1 MHRPFLIFISTH
13 VLLALLFIAAP
24 GIDLWFSGLFFIPG
38 EGFFFDSASSKT
50 FLPFISWTTA
60 IFING
65 AILLL
70 VVNWLRERRVA
81 KHLLFDN
88 RKIIF
93 LLLTLALGPGLL
105 VNGFLKSHW
114 GRARP
119 SKVSTF
125 GGRQSFSPAYVIA
138 HQCRHNCSFVS
149 GDAAMGFYLL
159 AFLFVA
165 RKRAQTVVVALAGVL
180 VGSAIGLVRIAQ
192 GAHFLSDIIFAGFIT
207 VTVGWLLSILLLRDE
222 ETTLTFSSNAVPAVA
237 AGRGV
242 LGRSDQASP

>member
-1 MHRPFLIFISTH
+1 MRRPFLIFISIH
-13 VLLALLFIAAP
+13 VLLALLFIAVP

-50 FLPFISWTTA
+50 FLAFISWTTA

-70 VVNWLRERRVA
+70 IVNWLRERRVA
-81 KHLLFDN
+81 KHLLLDN
-88 RKIIF
+88 RKTIF

-119 SKVSTF
+119 REVSTF

-138 HQCRHNCSFVS
+138 HQCRNNCSFVS
-149 GDAAMGFYLL
+149 GDAAIGFYLI
-159 AFLFVA
+159 AFLFIA
-165 RKRAQTVVVALAGVL
+165 RKRARTLCSLSGRAGWFGDRASSDRSRRAFFERCDFRRFCYSYGRM
-180 VGSAIGLVRIAQ
+180 VG
-192 GAHFLSDIIFAGFIT
+192 
-207 VTVGWLLSILLLRDE
+207 
-222 ETTLTFSSNAVPAVA
+222 
-237 AGRGV
+237 
-242 LGRSDQASP
+242 

>member
-1 MHRPFLIFISTH
+1 MSKNLSFETKKTRRNAPPVPDFHIDPCIARAAVYCCAGDRPLVQRVVFHS
-13 VLLALLFIAAP
+13 
-24 GIDLWFSGLFFIPG
+24 G

-81 KHLLFDN
+81 KHLLLDN

-119 SKVSTF
+119 SEVSTF

-149 GDAAMGFYLL
+149 GDALRFERHEDGDGGQFYSE
-159 AFLFVA
+159 
-165 RKRAQTVVVALAGVL
+165 R
-180 VGSAIGLVRIAQ
+180 
-192 GAHFLSDIIFAGFIT
+192 
-207 VTVGWLLSILLLRDE
+207 
-222 ETTLTFSSNAVPAVA
+222 
-237 AGRGV
+237 AGRHAEVQHQRWRTDTTRWHVEGHQ
-242 LGRSDQASP
+242 DI

>member
-1 MHRPFLIFISTH
+1 MRRPFLIFISIH
-13 VLLALLFIAAP
+13 VLLALLFIAVP

-50 FLPFISWTTA
+50 FLAFISWTTA

-65 AILLL
+65 AIFLL

-93 LLLTLALGPGLL
+93 CLLTLALGPGLL

-119 SKVSTF
+119 IEISAF
-125 GGRQSFSPAYVIA
+125 GGARSFSPAYIIA
-138 HQCRHNCSFVS
+138 HQCSRNCSFVS
-149 GDAAMGFYLL
+149 GDAAMGYYLI
-159 AFLFVA
+159 AFLFIA
-165 RKRAQTVVVALAGVL
+165 RKRARTLALAGAL
-180 VGSAIGLVRIAQ
+180 AGSAIGLIRIAQ
-192 GAHFLSDIIFAGFIT
+192 GAHFLSDVIFAGFVT
-207 VTVGWLLSILLLRDE
+207 VTVGWLVSFLMLRPNEESESIF
-222 ETTLTFSSNAVPAVA
+222 TTNVVPVVVEGLA
-237 AGRGV
+237 
-242 LGRSDQASP
+242 QK

>member
-1 MHRPFLIFISTH
+1 MHRPFLIFISIH

-65 AILLL
+65 AIFLL

-119 SKVSTF
+119 NKVSTF
-125 GGRQSFSPAYVIA
+125 GGRLSFSPAYVIA

-159 AFLFVA
+159 AFLVVA

-237 AGRGV
+237 EGRGV
-242 LGRSDQASP
+242 LGRSGQASP

>member
-1 MHRPFLIFISTH
+1 MRRPFLIFISIH
-13 VLLALLFIAAP
+13 VLLALLFISVP

-119 SKVSTF
+119 SEVSAF
-125 GGRQSFSPAYVIA
+125 GG
-138 HQCRHNCSFVS
+138 
-149 GDAAMGFYLL
+149 AAEFFTGLCH
-159 AFLFVA
+159 
-165 RKRAQTVVVALAGVL
+165 RASV
-180 VGSAIGLVRIAQ
+180 
-192 GAHFLSDIIFAGFIT
+192 
-207 VTVGWLLSILLLRDE
+207 
-222 ETTLTFSSNAVPAVA
+222 
-237 AGRGV
+237 
-242 LGRSDQASP
+242 

>member
-1 MHRPFLIFISTH
+1 MHRPFLIFISIH

-65 AILLL
+65 AIFLL

-119 SKVSTF
+119 SEVSTF

-159 AFLFVA
+159 AFLFVV

-207 VTVGWLLSILLLRDE
+207 VTVAWLLSILLLRDE
-222 ETTLTFSSNAVPAVA
+222 ETAFTFSSNVIPAVA
-237 AGRGV
+237 EGRRV
-242 LGRSDQASP
+242 LGRSDRASP

>member
-1 MHRPFLIFISTH
+1 MHRPFLIFISIH

-65 AILLL
+65 AIFLL

-119 SKVSTF
+119 SEVSTF

-159 AFLFVA
+159 AFLFVV

-207 VTVGWLLSILLLRDE
+207 VTVAWLLSILLLRDE
-222 ETTLTFSSNAVPAVA
+222 ETALTFSSNVIPAVA
-237 AGRGV
+237 EGRRV
-242 LGRSDQASP
+242 LGRSDRASP